1 MPLVFTDE
9 IVQHATESAVGVG
22 AFNVVQIE
30 HAEAIVAGAEA
41 AGLPVILQISENT
54 ARYHGSLAPI
64 GLAALAVAR
73 ASRVAV
79 AVHLDHAESADL
91 VREAVELGFTSVMF
105 DAARLPYWEN
115 VAATRDIAAY
125 CRTRDVWVEAE
136 LGEVGGKDGAH
147 APGVRTDPDQAR
159 EFVAATAVDALAVAV
174 GSSHAMLTRD
184 AALDFALITRLRA
197 AVSTPLVLH
206 GSSGVGDADIARAI
220 AAGMTKVNI
229 STHLNRTFTRAVRA
243 CLDADPA
250 LVDPRKYLGPARDA
264 VATEVARLLRV
275 LNLDRAVSTDF
286 PTERQGELEG
296 AVVRQG

>member
-9 IVQHATESAVGVG
+9 IVQHAADNAVGVG

-30 HAEAIVAGAEA
+30 HAEAIVTGAEA

-54 ARYHGSLAPI
+54 AHYHGSLAPI
-64 GLAALAVAR
+64 GLASLAIAR
-73 ASRVAV
+73 ASRVPV
-79 AVHLDHAESADL
+79 AVHLDHAESTDL

-105 DAARLPYWEN
+105 DASKLPYWEN
-115 VAATRDIAAY
+115 VTATRDITAY
-125 CRTRDVWVEAE
+125 CRSRDVWVEAE

-184 AALDFALITRLRA
+184 AALDFELIARLRA
-197 AVSTPLVLH
+197 AVTTPLVLH
-206 GSSGVGDADIARAI
+206 GSSGVGDGDIARAI

-229 STHLNRTFTRAVRA
+229 STHLNRTFTHAVRTHLA
-243 CLDADPA
+243 ADPA
-250 LVDPRKYLGPARDA
+250 VADPRKYLGPARDA
-264 VATEVARLLRV
+264 VAAEVARLLKV
-275 LNLDRAVSTDF
+275 LNLEQDASEVFLTDA
-286 PTERQGELEG
+286 QSVLKAG
-296 AVVRQG
+296 AGCA